1 MELNQWGDPINSVYV
16 VLMDGTLWGLFKD
29 WKVANEHAEAQYMKH
44 LRDGHEVEFTV
55 CAEPLV

>member
-16 VLMDGTLWGLFKD
+16 VLLDGAFWGVFKD
-29 WKVANEHAEAQYMKH
+29 WKVASEHAEAQRVKY
-44 LRDGHEVEFTV
+44 LRDGYEVGFTV